1 MNSSAPVKITDL
13 HLICF
18 CYVHVINIG
27 SMFTFA
33 IGIFYTLF
41 KSEVIDTR
49 TIINEK
55 SYNSTLYFVNG

>member
-1 MNSSAPVKITDL
+1 M
-13 HLICF
+13 
-18 CYVHVINIG
+18 INIG
-27 SMFTFA
+27 SMVTFA